1 MTRITRIAHF
11 NMATSPD
18 NPAPGI
24 HTRLIVLSGMSGAG
38 KTIALRALEDL
49 DYYCVDNLPGALL
62 PAFVAETMRTGAHA
76 RLAVGIDVRNR
87 PHDLEQLPAIL
98 ADLAQ
103 RGIEHRLIFL
113 DARDEVLF
121 KRYSDTR
128 RRHPLTGEGL
138 SLNDAIAR
146 ERKLLKPLAA
156 IAERVVDS
164 SDLNV
169 HQLRRLVATEVGMAG
184 GPLSLL
190 FESFAYKRGVPAD
203 ADFVFDA
210 RCLPNPHWEASLR
223 PLSGRDAPVRAWL
236 ESKPEV
242 GAYLAQVRD
251 FLDAWL
257 PRFEADNRSYVTI
270 CVGCTG
276 GRHRS
281 VHLAEM
287 LAAHFRDT
295 REQVLTYHREL
306 E

>member
-1 MTRITRIAHF
+1 MSTT
-11 NMATSPD
+11 PD
-18 NPAPGI
+18 NPTATPS
-24 HTRLIVLSGMSGAG
+24 TRLIIVSGMSGSG
-38 KTIALRALEDL
+38 KTIALRALEDM

-62 PAFVAETMRTGAHA
+62 PAFVDEAMRAGVHP

-87 PHDLEQLPAIL
+87 PQELGRLPAIL
-98 ADLAQ
+98 ADLA
-103 RGIEHRLIFL
+103 RRDIELRLIFF
-113 DARDEVLF
+113 DARDEVLL

-128 RRHPLTGEGL
+128 RRHPLTGEGV
-138 SLNDAIAR
+138 SLGDAIAR
-146 ERKLLKPLAA
+146 ERVLLEPVKAV
-156 IAERVVDS
+156 AERSIDT

-169 HQLRRLVATEVGMAG
+169 HQLRRLIAMELGMAG

-223 PLSGRDAPVRAWL
+223 PLSGRDAAVRAWL
-236 ESKPEV
+236 EGKPDV
-242 GAYLAQVRD
+242 GRYLAQVRD

-257 PRFEADNRSYVTI
+257 PRFEAENRSYVTI
-270 CVGCTG
+270 CIGCTG

-281 VHLAEM
+281 VYLAEQ
-287 LAAHFRDT
+287 LAAHFRT
-295 REQVLTYHREL
+295 AREQVLTFHREL

>member
-1 MTRITRIAHF
+1 MFVRV
-11 NMATSPD
+11 SPCMQSE
-18 NPAPGI
+18 NI
-24 HTRLIVLSGMSGAG
+24 HNAATRLVVVSGMSGSG
-38 KTIALRALEDL
+38 KTIALRTLEDL
-49 DYYCVDNLPGALL
+49 DYYCVDNLPSALME
-62 PAFVAETMRTGAHA
+62 AFVAAVTQAQPGLHP

-87 PHDLEQLPAIL
+87 AEDLNRLPEIL
-98 ADLAQ
+98 ADLAR

-113 DARDEVLF
+113 DARDDVLF

-138 SLNDAIAR
+138 SLNDAIER
-146 ERKLLKPLAA
+146 ERRLLQPVAS
-156 IAERVVDS
+156 IAERVIDT

-169 HQLRRLVATEVGMAG
+169 HQLRRLIATELGMAG

-210 RCLPNPHWEASLR
+210 RCLPNPHWDTRLR
-223 PLSGRDAPVRAWL
+223 PLSGKDAPVREWL
-236 ESKPEV
+236 AEKPEV
-242 GAYLAQVRD
+242 AQYLGDVRG
-251 FLDAWL
+251 FLDTWL

-270 CVGCTG
+270 CIGCTG

-281 VHLAEM
+281 VYLCERLAE
-287 LAAHFRDT
+287 HFRAT
-295 REQVLTYHREL
+295 RQQVLTFHREL